1 MDAYKGSPDYVRAG
15 FLADLL
21 GPWCNVEG
29 SELGTHLTALHHAAE
44 TSLSIEEHKRAAILL
59 GWIMDDLNNAFQEDW
74 WDQSEDYAEEIKNC
88 QSYYTDTVANWTERA
103 KSFLGEGALAERRE
117 LPQSPAFR
125 HGGLGE
131 AGNSSDRSQNG
142 VRLRSRVNF

>member
-44 TSLSIEEHKRAAILL
+44 TSLSIEEHKRAAILT
-59 GWIMDDLNNAFQEDW
+59 DAEYDLYRWVVHSGQ
-74 WDQSEDYAEEIKNC
+74 
-88 QSYYTDTVANWTERA
+88 
-103 KSFLGEGALAERRE
+103 
-117 LPQSPAFR
+117 
-125 HGGLGE
+125 
-131 AGNSSDRSQNG
+131 
-142 VRLRSRVNF
+142 

>member
-103 KSFLGEGALAERRE
+103 KSFLGEGALV
-117 LPQSPAFR
+117 
-125 HGGLGE
+125 GGATG
-131 AGNSSDRSQNG
+131 AGNWVSAAALSSPVLILSAGTAATRTTTPP
-142 VRLRSRVNF
+142 R

>member
-44 TSLSIEEHKRAAILL
+44 TSLSIEEHKRDGA
-59 GWIMDDLNNAFQEDW
+59 
-74 WDQSEDYAEEIKNC
+74 S
-88 QSYYTDTVANWTERA
+88 STRA
-103 KSFLGEGALAERRE
+103 HR
-117 LPQSPAFR
+117 SPV
-125 HGGLGE
+125 GVQ
-131 AGNSSDRSQNG
+131 DRV
-142 VRLRSRVNF
+142 VRLRAGTCSGTVDLSEVPPVLGTGSPLRL